1 MYTMKILCASLS
13 VLSLMPAPA
22 LAEPD
27 HGIQVT
33 AKPVTV
39 DKWAQRTGK
48 LLDRSLARTR
58 NWPAQMDGIVAVK
71 FICNDMGTPTSIAL
85 LRSSGSKKLDDVAIK
100 AVGRIPTLHPLPDGV
115 TRNQKYVAT
124 VLFARDQNSYW
135 RQMENLRQSAS
146 QQNEKF
152 NHPTHLALGVG
163 LLNEAGSA
171 VQVN

>member
-1 MYTMKILCASLS
+1 MYNIKILCASLS
-13 VLSLMPAPA
+13 VLSLMQASA
-22 LAEPD
+22 LAQPD

-39 DKWAQRTGK
+39 VKWAQRTGQ

-58 NWPAQMDGIVAVK
+58 NWPAQDGIVAVK
-71 FICNDMGTPTSIAL
+71 FICNDAGVPTNIAL
-85 LRSSGSKKLDDVAIK
+85 LKSSGSKKVDDFAVK
-100 AVGRIPTLHPLPDGV
+100 AVGRIPTLHPLPEGV
-115 TRNQKYVAT
+115 SHGQKFVAT
-124 VLFARDQNSYW
+124 VLIAQDQNSYW
-135 RQMENLRQSAS
+135 RQMKGLRQSAQ

-152 NHPTHLALGVG
+152 NQPTTLALGVG